1 MNHSDSLLPLAEV
14 TERLRV
20 TRHGY
25 VGVRSIPL
33 DKIIGSVDRASEFDR
48 DFHPQRRDS
57 DARMRKLEVAFPN
70 GDFPA
75 ISVFEVGG
83 AYFVS
88 DGHHRVA
95 LAHRRGQEFI
105 EAEVVQLATNY
116 RLSPDVDIPQLVH
129 TELRRM
135 VMEESGLQEV
145 RPDLDISFSNP
156 AGYLE
161 LLETIKAHGW
171 DLARC
176 LGRLPSP
183 EELGTSWLTEVY
195 QPGLTGAVRGG
206 IELPTR
212 GCHRGRQLLVALSA
226 APGPVD
232 ARLPGHLPR
241 RRVRH
246 SSRAEAVAA
255 GASCTTARGGET
267 GDGAS
272 SGAGQLLKPQRQR
285 LRSIPSEGL
294 RLTAWL
300 PFPADGRRPYSN
312 LTSLSLSSLPS

>member
-1 MNHSDSLLPLAEV
+1 
-14 TERLRV
+14 
-20 TRHGY
+20 

-195 QPGLTGAVRGG
+195 QPGLRALHEAGLSCPHEDATEADSFLWLYQRRRALWMRGSRATYRDAVYDIRHARKLSRR
-206 IELPTR
+206 ER
-212 GCHRGRQLLVALSA
+212 RALRRA
-226 APGPVD
+226 A
-232 ARLPGHLPR
+232 ARL
-241 RRVRH
+241 
-246 SSRAEAVAA
+246 
-255 GASCTTARGGET
+255 ET
-267 GDGAS
+267 VQAPELVNS
-272 SGAGQLLKPQRQR
+272 
-285 LRSIPSEGL
+285 
-294 RLTAWL
+294 
-300 PFPADGRRPYSN
+300 
-312 LTSLSLSSLPS
+312 

>member
-1 MNHSDSLLPLAEV
+1 MTRADSLLPLAEV
-14 TERLRV
+14 TDRLRV
-20 TRHGY
+20 SGQGY

-33 DKIIGSVDRASEFDR
+33 DKIIGSVDRASEFHR

-57 DARMRKLEVAFPN
+57 EARMRKLEAAFPD

-95 LAHRRGQEFI
+95 LAHQRGQEFI

-135 VMEESGLQEV
+135 VMEESGLQLV

-171 DLARC
+171 ELARC

-183 EELGTSWLTEVY
+183 EQLGTSWLTEVY
-195 QPGLTGAVRGG
+195 QPGLR
-206 IELPTR
+206 
-212 GCHRGRQLLVALSA
+212 ALHEAGLSCTHE
-226 APGPVD
+226 D
-232 ARLPGHLPR
+232 ATEADSFLWLYQR
-241 RRVRH
+241 RRALWMRGARATYRDAVYDIRH
-246 SSRAEAVAA
+246 ARKLSRRERRALQRAAA
-255 GASCTTARGGET
+255 GVET
-267 GDGAS
+267 V
-272 SGAGQLLKPQRQR
+272 QKTPELV
-285 LRSIPSEGL
+285 
-294 RLTAWL
+294 
-300 PFPADGRRPYSN
+300 
-312 LTSLSLSSLPS
+312 TS

>member
-195 QPGLTGAVRGG
+195 QPGLRALHEAGLSCPHEDATEADSFLWLYQRRRALWMRGSRATYRDAVYDIRHARKLSRR
-206 IELPTR
+206 ER
-212 GCHRGRQLLVALSA
+212 RALRRA
-226 APGPVD
+226 A
-232 ARLPGHLPR
+232 ARL
-241 RRVRH
+241 
-246 SSRAEAVAA
+246 
-255 GASCTTARGGET
+255 ET
-267 GDGAS
+267 VQAPELVNS
-272 SGAGQLLKPQRQR
+272 
-285 LRSIPSEGL
+285 
-294 RLTAWL
+294 
-300 PFPADGRRPYSN
+300 
-312 LTSLSLSSLPS
+312 

>member
-1 MNHSDSLLPLAEV
+1 MIMTRADSLLPLAEV
-14 TERLRV
+14 TDRLRISG
-20 TRHGY
+20 HGY

-33 DKIIGSVDRASEFDR
+33 DKIIGSVDRASEFHR
-48 DFHPQRRDS
+48 DFHPQRHDS
-57 DARMRKLEVAFPN
+57 EARMRRLEDAFPD

-95 LAHRRGQEFI
+95 LAHQRGQEFI

-135 VMEESGLQEV
+135 VMEESGLQVV

-171 DLARC
+171 ELARC

-183 EELGTSWLTEVY
+183 EELGRSWLTEVY
-195 QPGLTGAVRGG
+195 QPGLR
-206 IELPTR
+206 
-212 GCHRGRQLLVALSA
+212 ALHEAGLSC
-226 APGPVD
+226 PHED
-232 ARLPGHLPR
+232 ATEADSVLWLYQR
-241 RRVRH
+241 RRALWMRGARATYRDAVYDIRH
-246 SSRAEAVAA
+246 ARKLSRRQRRALRRAAA
-255 GASCTTARGGET
+255 GLET
-267 GDGAS
+267 V
-272 SGAGQLLKPQRQR
+272 QTPEL
-285 LRSIPSEGL
+285 I
-294 RLTAWL
+294 
-300 PFPADGRRPYSN
+300 
-312 LTSLSLSSLPS
+312 TS

>member
-1 MNHSDSLLPLAEV
+1 MSGGARLIMNHSDSLLPLAEV

-171 DLARC
+171 DLTRC

-195 QPGLTGAVRGG
+195 QPGLRALHEAGLSCPHEDATEADSFLWLYQRRRALWMRGSRATYRDAVYDIRHARKLSRR
-206 IELPTR
+206 ER
-212 GCHRGRQLLVALSA
+212 RALRRA
-226 APGPVD
+226 A
-232 ARLPGHLPR
+232 ARL
-241 RRVRH
+241 
-246 SSRAEAVAA
+246 
-255 GASCTTARGGET
+255 ET
-267 GDGAS
+267 VQAPELVNS
-272 SGAGQLLKPQRQR
+272 
-285 LRSIPSEGL
+285 
-294 RLTAWL
+294 
-300 PFPADGRRPYSN
+300 
-312 LTSLSLSSLPS
+312 

>member
-1 MNHSDSLLPLAEV
+1 
-14 TERLRV
+14 
-20 TRHGY
+20 
-25 VGVRSIPL
+25 VRSIPL

-176 LGRLPSP
+176 LDRLPRP
-183 EELGTSWLTEVY
+183 EELATSWLAEVY
-195 QPGLTGAVRGG
+195 EPGLRALHEAGLSCPHEDATEADSFLWLYQRRRALWMRGARATYRDAVYDIRHTRKLSRRERR
-206 IELPTR
+206 ELRRAAARLETVPTR
-212 GCHRGRQLLVALSA
+212 ELVAS
-226 APGPVD
+226 
-232 ARLPGHLPR
+232 
-241 RRVRH
+241 
-246 SSRAEAVAA
+246 
-255 GASCTTARGGET
+255 
-267 GDGAS
+267 
-272 SGAGQLLKPQRQR
+272 
-285 LRSIPSEGL
+285 
-294 RLTAWL
+294 
-300 PFPADGRRPYSN
+300 
-312 LTSLSLSSLPS
+312 

>member
-33 DKIIGSVDRASEFDR
+33 DKIIGSVDRASEFHR

-57 DARMRKLEVAFPN
+57 EARMRKLEAAFPN

-95 LAHRRGQEFI
+95 LAHQRGQEFI

-135 VMEESGLQEV
+135 LMEESGLQAV
-145 RPDLDISFSNP
+145 RPDIDISFSNP

-183 EELGTSWLTEVY
+183 AELGSSWLAEVY
-195 QPGLTGAVRGG
+195 QPGLRALHEAGLSCPHEDATEPDSFLWLYQRRRA
-206 IELPTR
+206 LWM
-212 GCHRGRQLLVALSA
+212 RGRRATYRDAVYDLRHSHKLSRRERRELRRA
-226 APGPVD
+226 A
-232 ARLPGHLPR
+232 ARL
-241 RRVRH
+241 
-246 SSRAEAVAA
+246 
-255 GASCTTARGGET
+255 ET
-267 GDGAS
+267 V
-272 SGAGQLLKPQRQR
+272 PT
-285 LRSIPSEGL
+285 SEL
-294 RLTAWL
+294 IN
-300 PFPADGRRPYSN
+300 S
-312 LTSLSLSSLPS
+312 

>member
-57 DARMRKLEVAFPN
+57 DARIRKLEVAFPN

-176 LGRLPSP
+176 LGRLPNP

-195 QPGLTGAVRGG
+195 QPGLRALHEAGLSCPHEDATEADSFLWLYQRRRALWMRGSRATYRGAVYDIRHARKLSRR
-206 IELPTR
+206 ER
-212 GCHRGRQLLVALSA
+212 RALRRA
-226 APGPVD
+226 A
-232 ARLPGHLPR
+232 ARL
-241 RRVRH
+241 
-246 SSRAEAVAA
+246 
-255 GASCTTARGGET
+255 ET
-267 GDGAS
+267 VQAPELVNS
-272 SGAGQLLKPQRQR
+272 
-285 LRSIPSEGL
+285 
-294 RLTAWL
+294 
-300 PFPADGRRPYSN
+300 
-312 LTSLSLSSLPS
+312 

>member
-1 MNHSDSLLPLAEV
+1 
-14 TERLRV
+14 
-20 TRHGY
+20 
-25 VGVRSIPL
+25 
-33 DKIIGSVDRASEFDR
+33 
-48 DFHPQRRDS
+48 
-57 DARMRKLEVAFPN
+57 MRKLEAAFPD
-70 GDFPA
+70 GDYPA

-95 LAHRRGQEFI
+95 LAHQRGQEFI
-105 EAEVVQLATNY
+105 EAEVVHLATNY

-135 VMEESGLQEV
+135 VMEESGLQLV

-183 EELGTSWLTEVY
+183 EELGMSWLAEVY
-195 QPGLTGAVRGG
+195 QPGLR
-206 IELPTR
+206 
-212 GCHRGRQLLVALSA
+212 ALHEAGLSC
-226 APGPVD
+226 PHED
-232 ARLPGHLPR
+232 ATEADSFLWLYQR
-241 RRVRH
+241 RRALWM
-246 SSRAEAVAA
+246 RALGLPIAMLCTTFVTR
-255 GASCTTARGGET
+255 ASCRDGSVARY
-267 GDGAS
+267 D
-272 SGAGQLLKPQRQR
+272 RQR
-285 LRSIPSEGL
+285 LDSRRCRLRSWSPPEAPSCYRLRSRPGEGL

-300 PFPADGRRPYSN
+300 PFPADGRRPCSN
-312 LTSLSLSSLPS
+312 SI

>member
-1 MNHSDSLLPLAEV
+1 MIMNRTASLLPLGEV

-20 TRHGY
+20 TAHSY

-48 DFHPQRRDS
+48 NFHPQRRDS
-57 DARMRKLEVAFPN
+57 EARMRKLEAAFPN

-95 LAHRRGQEFI
+95 LAHQRGQEFI
-105 EAEVVQLATNY
+105 EAEVVSLATNY
-116 RLSPDVDIPQLVH
+116 RLTPEVNIRQLVH

-135 VMEESGLQEV
+135 LMEESGLQRV

-161 LLETIKAHGW
+161 LLETVKAHGW

-176 LGRLPSP
+176 LNRLPSP
-183 EELGTSWLTEVY
+183 EELATSWLAEVY
-195 QPGLTGAVRGG
+195 QPGLR
-206 IELPTR
+206 
-212 GCHRGRQLLVALSA
+212 ALQEAGLSC
-226 APGPVD
+226 PQED
-232 ARLPGHLPR
+232 ATEADSFLWLYQR
-241 RRVRH
+241 RRALWMPGARATYRDAVYDIRH
-246 SSRAEAVAA
+246 ARKLSRRERRELRQAA
-255 GASCTTARGGET
+255 AQLETVPARE
-267 GDGAS
+267 
-272 SGAGQLLKPQRQR
+272 LV
-285 LRSIPSEGL
+285 
-294 RLTAWL
+294 
-300 PFPADGRRPYSN
+300 
-312 LTSLSLSSLPS
+312 TSAP

>member
-1 MNHSDSLLPLAEV
+1 MSGGARLIMNHSDSLLPLAEV

-161 LLETIKAHGW
+161 LLETIKVHGW

-195 QPGLTGAVRGG
+195 QPGLRALYEAGLSCPHEDATEADSFLWLYQRRRALWMRGSRATYRDAVYDIRHARKLSRR
-206 IELPTR
+206 ER
-212 GCHRGRQLLVALSA
+212 RALRRA
-226 APGPVD
+226 A
-232 ARLPGHLPR
+232 ARL
-241 RRVRH
+241 
-246 SSRAEAVAA
+246 
-255 GASCTTARGGET
+255 ET
-267 GDGAS
+267 VQAPELVNS
-272 SGAGQLLKPQRQR
+272 
-285 LRSIPSEGL
+285 
-294 RLTAWL
+294 
-300 PFPADGRRPYSN
+300 
-312 LTSLSLSSLPS
+312 